1 MNHKIEHWMKELTLE
16 EKASLC
22 AGLNMWM
29 TKGIDRLNIPA
40 IHMYDGTNGIRKTS
54 SDEEMGITSEN
65 IPATCYPTGSAIGS
79 SWNIELLHEIGVA
92 LGIEGK
98 EMGVELLLG
107 PGINMKR
114 TPLGGRNFE
123 YYSEDPC
130 LSGELGA
137 AFVNGLQSQG
147 VGASVKHFACNN
159 QEYEK
164 MVTSSEVDERTL
176 REIYLSAFERIVKKA
191 KPWTMMCSYNLLNGS
206 YASENEHLLDD
217 ILRKEWGY
225 EGVVLSDWTAV
236 NDRIRG
242 LKAGLDLE
250 MPGPAHYNAAAIVEE
265 VQKGTLS
272 EEQLDKSVRR
282 ILTLVEQ
289 VTDHEVESP
298 ETALDYHELARRAA
312 AESIVL
318 LKNDNGILPLDP
330 VKVKSVAVI
339 GTFAKKPRIQG
350 AGSAEVTP
358 TSVDIPWEEMQ
369 KIAGEAVQ
377 FHYAEGCPKDDR
389 IDDTMIEES
398 AALAAKSELAILFVG
413 QPEYAESE
421 MHDLNGI
428 DLPEHQVKLIEAVAA
443 VQPKCIVVTSS
454 GTALAMRPWIQHV
467 PAVLHAWL
475 TGQGSGRA
483 VAEILFG
490 LTNPSGKLS
499 ETFPVKLS
507 DNPSHMRIRGENG
520 KLYYREG
527 LFVGYRY
534 YDRKELAPQFPFGH
548 GLSYT
553 SFAYSDMRVTQHD
566 RSVTVSLQVENTGAI
581 AGKEVVQLYVQ
592 EEECKWTRPEKEL
605 KAFIK
610 IELEPHEKKE
620 VVFEL
625 EERDF
630 AYYNTKYNRWIA
642 ETGYFKLVAGS
653 SSRDIRL
660 TERVF
665 CDFGKEEASFH
676 KFSLLNDWVED
687 PTAKSVLE
695 KCLHEMNEHVT
706 DKVHLNEE
714 FIGFWGDFPTIKVL
728 QMFGQ
733 NWLIHRTPDQ
743 VIDELI
749 AEVERVRQA
758 AAGTNTAAAQSQE

>member
-1 MNHKIEHWMKELTLE
+1 MNQKINDWMKELTLE

-29 TKGIDRLNIPA
+29 TKGIDRLNIPP
-40 IHMYDGTNGIRKTS
+40 IHMYDGTNGIRKTN
-54 SDEEMGITSEN
+54 SDEEMGIATTGN

-79 SWNIELLHEIGVA
+79 SWNTELLHEVGVA
-92 LGIEGK
+92 LGVEGK

-159 QEYEK
+159 QEFEK

-176 REIYLSAFERIVKKA
+176 REIYLSAFERIIKKA
-191 KPWTMMCSYNLLNGS
+191 DPWTIMCSYNLLNGS
-206 YASENEHLLDD
+206 YTSENEHLLDD

-242 LKAGLDLE
+242 LKAGLDIE
-250 MPGPAHYNAAAIVEE
+250 MPGPAHYNAAAIVDA
-265 VQKGTLS
+265 VQNGTLS
-272 EEQLDKSVRR
+272 EEHLDNSVRR

-289 VTDHEVESP
+289 VTANEEESN
-298 ETALDYHELARRAA
+298 TAAIDYHELARKAA

-318 LKNDNGILPLDP
+318 LKNDNGILPIDP
-330 VKVKSVAVI
+330 AKTQSIAVI

-358 TSVDIPWEEMQ
+358 TRVDIPWEEVQ
-369 KIAGEAVQ
+369 KIAGESVQ
-377 FHYAEGCPKDDR
+377 FSYAEGFPKDERVDEA
-389 IDDTMIEES
+389 MIEES
-398 AALAAKSELAILFVG
+398 AALAAKSDLAILFVG
-413 QPEYAESE
+413 QPEFAESE
-421 MHDLNGI
+421 MHDLANI
-428 DLPEHQVKLIEAVAA
+428 DLPEHQVKLIQAVAA
-443 VQPKCIVVTSS
+443 AQPRCVVVTSS
-454 GTALAMRPWIQHV
+454 GTAMAMRPWVQHV
-467 PAVLHAWL
+467 PGVLHSWL

-483 VAEILFG
+483 IAEILFG

-520 KLYYREG
+520 KLFYREG

-553 SFAYSDMRVTQHD
+553 TFAYSDMKVKQHD
-566 RSVTVSLQVENTGAI
+566 HRVTVSLQVENTGAI
-581 AGKEVVQLYVQ
+581 AGKEVVQLYVHD
-592 EEECKWTRPEKEL
+592 EECKWTRPEKEL
-605 KAFIK
+605 KAFAK
-610 IELEPHEKKE
+610 IELQPHEKKE

-630 AYYNTKYNRWIA
+630 AYYNTKYNRWVA

-665 CDFGKEEASFH
+665 CDFGKEEVTFH
-676 KFSLLNDWVED
+676 KFSLLNDWIAD

-695 KCLHEMNEHVT
+695 KCFNDMNEHIIDQV
-706 DKVHLNEE
+706 VLNEG
-714 FIGFWGDFPTIKVL
+714 FVGFWGDFPAIKVL

-733 NWLIHRTPDQ
+733 NWLVHRTPDQ
-743 VIDELI
+743 VIEELI
-749 AEVERVRQA
+749 AEVDRERRQA
-758 AAGTNTAAAQSQE
+758 VQ

>member
-1 MNHKIEHWMKELTLE
+1 MNQKINDWMKELTLE

-29 TKGIDRLNIPA
+29 TKGIDRLNIPP
-40 IHMYDGTNGIRKTS
+40 IHMYDGTNGIRKTN
-54 SDEEMGITSEN
+54 SDEEMGIATEGN

-79 SWNIELLHEIGVA
+79 SWNTELLHEVGVA
-92 LGIEGK
+92 LGVEGK

-159 QEYEK
+159 QEFEK

-176 REIYLSAFERIVKKA
+176 REIYLSAFERIIKKSD
-191 KPWTMMCSYNLLNGS
+191 PWTIMCSYNLLNGS
-206 YASENEHLLDD
+206 YTSENEHLLDD

-242 LKAGLDLE
+242 LKAGLDVE
-250 MPGPAHYNAAAIVEE
+250 MPGPAHYNTTAIVEA
-265 VQKGTLS
+265 VQNGTLP

-289 VTDHEVESP
+289 VTANEE
-298 ETALDYHELARRAA
+298 ELNTAAIDYHELARKAA

-318 LKNDNGILPLDP
+318 LKNDNGILPIDP
-330 VKVKSVAVI
+330 AKAQSIAVI
-339 GTFAKKPRIQG
+339 GAFAKKPRIQG

-358 TSVDIPWEEMQ
+358 TRVDIPWEEVQ
-369 KIAGEAVQ
+369 KIAGESVQ
-377 FHYAEGCPKDDR
+377 FSYAEGYPKDER
-389 IDDTMIEES
+389 IDETMIEES
-398 AALAAKSELAILFVG
+398 AALAAKSDLAILFVG

-421 MHDLNGI
+421 MHDLESI
-428 DLPEHQVKLIEAVAA
+428 DLPEHQVKLIQAVAA
-443 VQPKCIVVTSS
+443 AQPRCIVVTSS
-454 GTALAMRPWIQHV
+454 GTAMAMHPWVQHV
-467 PAVLHAWL
+467 PGVLHSWL

-483 VAEILFG
+483 IAEILFG

-520 KLYYREG
+520 KLFYREG

-553 SFAYSDMRVTQHD
+553 TFAYSDMKVLQHD
-566 RSVTVSLQVENTGAI
+566 RRVTVSLQVENTGAV
-581 AGKEVVQLYVQ
+581 AGKEVVQLYVHD
-592 EEECKWTRPEKEL
+592 EECKWTRPEKEL
-605 KAFIK
+605 KAFAK
-610 IELEPHEKKE
+610 IELQPHEKKE

-630 AYYNTKYNRWIA
+630 AYYNTKYNRWVA

-665 CDFGKEEASFH
+665 CDFGKEEVSFH
-676 KFSLLNDWVED
+676 KFSLLNDWIAD
-687 PTAKSVLE
+687 PLAKSVLE
-695 KCLHEMNEHVT
+695 KCFNEMNKHVI
-706 DKVHLNEE
+706 DQVVLNEG
-714 FIGFWGDFPTIKVL
+714 FVGFWGDFPAIKVL

-733 NWLIHRTPDQ
+733 NWLVHRTPDQ
-743 VIDELI
+743 VIEELI
-749 AEVERVRQA
+749 AEVDRERRQA
-758 AAGTNTAAAQSQE
+758 VQ